1 LTQQGLQKALY
12 ETKTADM
19 MDTDWFEL
27 HDWYVHVLDE
37 MMYHVLDLTSP
48 KEVLD
53 KLESRY
59 LSKTRMNRLFSKLR
73 LYSLKMQE
81 GSDLQHVNTL
91 TT

>member
-48 KEVLD
+48 KEVLN
-53 KLESRY
+53 KLES
-59 LSKTRMNRLFSKLR
+59 
-73 LYSLKMQE
+73 
-81 GSDLQHVNTL
+81 
-91 TT
+91 